1 MPRRTHWFKRE
12 RIRDVKTAGC
22 GQCAQASR
30 SAGGARSTRRRA
42 DAGRFASH
50 RGTGFALGEKTC
62 DMARSPTRSHAR
74 AAGFAGYQDIGP
86 PLRISD
92 EARSMIKHAILGLML
107 FCLSPLALAQDEV
120 FDVHVHLWHGEKSL
134 KEYYAQLEA
143 EHQPVARH
151 SGIYM
156 AIKGE
161 TQENRR
167 KNDELIALSK
177 RYPKL
182 MPIASVHPLDGQ
194 VAIDELKRL
203 AGLGVKAIK
212 LHPHTQRFD
221 ITDPQV
227 RALCKLAGELGVA
240 VLFDNFNIV
249 PGDNQNLFNLAVGL
263 PKTQFI
269 FAHMGGLDF
278 RFWNSLFLARTA
290 KDFFFDNIHFDIS
303 ATVALVADSPVE
315 PEFVWTIRN
324 VGIDNVM
331 LGSDYPQLSLKQAG
345 DALEKL
351 DLSAE
356 EKRKIRW
363 GNANKLFGG
372 KR

>member
-1 MPRRTHWFKRE
+1 
-12 RIRDVKTAGC
+12 
-22 GQCAQASR
+22 
-30 SAGGARSTRRRA
+30 
-42 DAGRFASH
+42 
-50 RGTGFALGEKTC
+50 
-62 DMARSPTRSHAR
+62 
-74 AAGFAGYQDIGP
+74 
-86 PLRISD
+86 
-92 EARSMIKHAILGLML
+92 MIKHAILGLML
-107 FCLSPLALAQDEV
+107 SCLSPLALAQDEV

-143 EHQPVARH
+143 DHQPVARH

-212 LHPHTQRFD
+212 LHPHTQHFD

-249 PGDNQNLFNLAVGL
+249 PGDSQNLFNLAVGL

-303 ATVALVADSPVE
+303 ATLALVADSPVE

-331 LGSDYPQLSLKQAG
+331 LGSDYPQLSLKQAS

-351 DLSAE
+351 DLTAE

-363 GNANKLFGG
+363 GNANKLFGD